1 LTNGSL
7 EGSFAADAGTLI
19 ELVFGSQRGKWLK
32 EQVISQTIQLVTH
45 EIAIT
50 ELGYILCRRL
60 GLEQA
65 QSRVSD
71 LISSGYLEVQEISAL
86 IKETSTI
93 KCQRKISLPD
103 CFTLALAD
111 HMKIPALFSSRETE
125 ITKEVEKDPFNIEI
139 KYLEDF
145 D

>member
-1 LTNGSL
+1 LMNGSL
-7 EGSFAADAGTLI
+7 EGSFAADAGILI

-50 ELGYILCRRL
+50 ELGYILCRIL

-65 QSRVSD
+65 QSRVSY
-71 LISSGYLEVQEISAL
+71 LLSSGYLDVQEISSL
-86 IKETSTI
+86 LKETSTI
-93 KCQRKISLPD
+93 KCKRKISLPD
-103 CFTLALAD
+103 CFTLALAE
-111 HMKIPALFSSRETE
+111 HMKIPALFSSREAE
-125 ITKEVEKDPFNIEI
+125 VMKEVEKDPFNIEI

>member
-1 LTNGSL
+1 
-7 EGSFAADAGTLI
+7 
-19 ELVFGSQRGKWLK
+19 
-32 EQVISQTIQLVTH
+32 
-45 EIAIT
+45 
-50 ELGYILCRRL
+50 
-60 GLEQA
+60 LEQA

-71 LISSGYLEVQEISAL
+71 LLSSGYLEVQETSAL
-86 IKETSTI
+86 IKEASTI